1 MRQRYSSGMPCGL
14 SGRGGLP
21 EAACAFFGFC
31 LAARRRRRGGA
42 TLQARVT
49 GLGTAR
55 KLATRFAYMALCW
68 RFRRRGAWRGGSHG
82 DDEGRP
88 PSGRSLLAAARGAG
102 AVEVPESGA
111 EKMHGFVRRDARS
124 RRSAG
129 WSRSRG
135 PSGSARAVPGA
146 RRTSPASRA
155 FGRFSRRQARSG
167 PAPRT
172 PGVRA
177 RWPAPAPGR
186 SRFRPS
192 MISSDFELDRCVTSA

>member
-68 RFRRRGAWRGGSHG
+68 RFRRRGAWRGVRTAMTRG
-82 DDEGRP
+82 DLP
-88 PSGRSLLAAARGAG
+88 RGARCSRRRAAPGLSRCPSRGRKKCMVSCAATRGRGARRGG
-102 AVEVPESGA
+102 AVAVARRARREPCQGRA
-111 EKMHGFVRRDARS
+111 ERVRRRERLDGFLVGKLDRAR
-124 RRSAG
+124 RRGRRASAPG
-129 WSRSRG
+129 GRRRRRG
-135 PSGSARAVPGA
+135 ARAVGH
-146 RRTSPASRA
+146 R
-155 FGRFSRRQARSG
+155 
-167 PAPRT
+167 
-172 PGVRA
+172 
-177 RWPAPAPGR
+177 
-186 SRFRPS
+186 
-192 MISSDFELDRCVTSA
+192 

>member
-68 RFRRRGAWRGGSHG
+68 RFRRRGAWRGVRTAMTRG
-82 DDEGRP
+82 DLPRGARCSRRRAAPGLSRCPSRGRKKCMV
-88 PSGRSLLAAARGAG
+88 SCAATRGRGARWRGAVAVARRARRQSCHWGAERVRGGERLHCLLVGELNRARCGRRAAALAGGGRRG
-102 AVEVPESGA
+102 
-111 EKMHGFVRRDARS
+111 RR
-124 RRSAG
+124 
-129 WSRSRG
+129 RG
-135 PSGSARAVPGA
+135 ARAVGH
-146 RRTSPASRA
+146 R
-155 FGRFSRRQARSG
+155 
-167 PAPRT
+167 
-172 PGVRA
+172 
-177 RWPAPAPGR
+177 
-186 SRFRPS
+186 
-192 MISSDFELDRCVTSA
+192 

>member
-1 MRQRYSSGMPCGL
+1 MRFLGFVWR
-14 SGRGGLP
+14 RGGGV
-21 EAACAFFGFC
+21 E
-31 LAARRRRRGGA
+31 AARRYKRELRVSEPPGNWRRVLRIWRCVGGFGVAGRGE
-42 TLQARVT
+42 
-49 GLGTAR
+49 
-55 KLATRFAYMALCW
+55 
-68 RFRRRGAWRGGSHG
+68 GSHG

-186 SRFRPS
+186 SRCRPS
-192 MISSDFELDRCVTSA
+192 MISSDFELDRCVTSPSRARPRVIQVNSEFWIGLR